1 MYLTREQE
9 RMLNGEYGWAAAKA
23 LELIVKVGEVLGAE
37 ELVEIKHAHVSGVSY
52 SNIGKYG
59 LEFILDFYRRGGRA
73 RVYTT
78 INPGCVDYS
87 GLSSIIDNVYRD
99 AQSAIDEALIGM
111 GFKPVFTCI
120 PHYYRPPSPGEHLA
134 WGESSAVIFANSIFG
149 AYTNREGGPVALAAS
164 ITGYTYKAGLH
175 LVENRVGR
183 VIVEVSATAREAPI
197 GALGLWIGENVK
209 ATPILRGLERL
220 GLEELKSLLA
230 SMAASGSHALAVIEG
245 VTPTGTHRVEVVDKV
260 FVERGDLEDY
270 LGDDIA
276 PSETVLGYIGCPHL
290 HPQELL
296 YILRLVRKY
305 GRVKRGRLLVTIPPE
320 YVEKFRPLIYEL
332 KARGVDIAAGTC
344 PVVSVIRREFDAV
357 LTNSGK
363 SAFYLKKI
371 HGVKVRL
378 ERLENVIRYVCT

>member
-1 MYLTREQE
+1 
-9 RMLNGEYGWAAAKA
+9 
-23 LELIVKVGEVLGAE
+23 
-37 ELVEIKHAHVSGVSY
+37 
-52 SNIGKYG
+52 
-59 LEFILDFYRRGGRA
+59 
-73 RVYTT
+73 
-78 INPGCVDYS
+78 
-87 GLSSIIDNVYRD
+87 
-99 AQSAIDEALIGM
+99 
-111 GFKPVFTCI
+111 
-120 PHYYRPPSPGEHLA
+120 
-134 WGESSAVIFANSIFG
+134 
-149 AYTNREGGPVALAAS
+149 
-164 ITGYTYKAGLH
+164 
-175 LVENRVGR
+175 
-183 VIVEVSATAREAPI
+183 
-197 GALGLWIGENVK
+197 
-209 ATPILRGLERL
+209 LRGLERL

-245 VTPTGTHRVEVVDKV
+245 VTPTGTYRVEVVDKV
-260 FVERGDLEDY
+260 FVERGDLEGY

-320 YVEKFRPLIYEL
+320 YVERFRPLIYEL